1 MAASKK
7 PTTPK
12 TKTAT
17 TTTKGTAA
25 TKTEAPKPAAK
36 APSPVVQPPAPAS
49 LLDPARVEW
58 KLGRFGVATGR
69 DLKDPALWQ
78 RCQEYRR
85 LVASRLSPLEKKDV
99 RGRLP
104 AGEYHLSR
112 KVDGEHVMLVY
123 SAGEA
128 LLISPGGMVRV
139 GLPLLGEAIEK
150 LGKAGVKSALIAGEL
165 YYRRADGRPRVFDVS
180 RAARQPEGQDDVE
193 RLGLAVFDLIEVD
206 GQPAGAKHA
215 DVFARIQRLFAGG
228 ERVHPVDAAT
238 VKTPEEIEKF
248 YGSWVE
254 EQGAE
259 GLVLRSDSAGGFK
272 LKPRHTL
279 DAVVVGF
286 TESDED
292 RKGMVHDLL
301 LAVMRKDGSLHLI
314 GRVGNGFSDDERRA
328 MLSDLKDL
336 ATESDYA
343 EIGEGHIAYQMV
355 RPELVIEITCLDL
368 ISQTTRGGSIDKMV
382 LDWDA
387 AAKRY
392 RPLRR
397 MPMVSLIA
405 PVFVRRRE
413 DKRVNATDVRAQQ
426 IGDLV
431 EVPRLEVDARA
442 VTLPKSEVLRR
453 EVYVKT
459 QKGQTL
465 VRKFLMWKTNKED
478 SGDFPAYVLHFTD
491 YSPTRKTP
499 LEREIRVS
507 SSREQIEALFTELH
521 KENVVKGWAKA

>member
-1 MAASKK
+1 
-7 PTTPK
+7 
-12 TKTAT
+12 
-17 TTTKGTAA
+17 
-25 TKTEAPKPAAK
+25 
-36 APSPVVQPPAPAS
+36 
-49 LLDPARVEW
+49 
-58 KLGRFGVATGR
+58 
-69 DLKDPALWQ
+69 
-78 RCQEYRR
+78 
-85 LVASRLSPLEKKDV
+85 
-99 RGRLP
+99 
-104 AGEYHLSR
+104 
-112 KVDGEHVMLVY
+112 
-123 SAGEA
+123 
-128 LLISPGGMVRV
+128 
-139 GLPLLGEAIEK
+139 
-150 LGKAGVKSALIAGEL
+150 VKSALIAGEL

-180 RAARQPEGQDDVE
+180 RAARQPEAQEDVE

-206 GQPAGAKHA
+206 GQPAGARHA
-215 DVFARIQRLFAGG
+215 DVFARIQRLFSGG

-314 GRVGNGFSDDERRA
+314 GRVGTGLSDDERRA

-355 RPELVIEITCLDL
+355 RPELVIEISCLDL
-368 ISQTTRGGSIDKMV
+368 ISQTTRGGTIDKMV
-382 LDWDA
+382 IDWDA

-397 MPMVSLIA
+397 MPMVSLIS

-413 DKRVNATDVRAQQ
+413 DKRVNPTDVRAQQ
-426 IGDLV
+426 IGELV

-478 SGDFPAYVLHFTD
+478 SGEFPAYVLHFTD